1 MKLAPQ
7 YMFVIMASVKSVPF
21 RLASSKF
28 APSRFAPAKDAFER
42 SAWVHVLF
50 FQRLVGEVAPAKFAV
65 AEILVVCMEQW
76 ACSKHKS

>member
-50 FQRLVGEVAPAKFAV
+50 FSDWLE
-65 AEILVVCMEQW
+65 
-76 ACSKHKS
+76 KSRPPSSP